1 VLTAK
6 PVVSMR
12 LALSVDG
19 MIAGHCWVRAV
30 VPDLITREAR
40 SRHHLCGIKMWGVD
54 QGSEFSSHRLGFA
67 GRDTAEMV
75 FDLVV
80 LRIVGCKD

>member
-1 VLTAK
+1 
-6 PVVSMR
+6 
-12 LALSVDG
+12 
-19 MIAGHCWVRAV
+19 
-30 VPDLITREAR
+30 
-40 SRHHLCGIKMWGVD
+40 MWGVD

-80 LRIVGCKD
+80 LRIVGRIDKLAFGYRIGQQQ

>member
-1 VLTAK
+1 
-6 PVVSMR
+6 
-12 LALSVDG
+12 
-19 MIAGHCWVRAV
+19 
-30 VPDLITREAR
+30 
-40 SRHHLCGIKMWGVD
+40 MWGVD